1 MLKEIKCSSRCPTR
15 QSKPP
20 IFKLQTPHSW
30 AVQTNVARMS

>member
-20 IFKLQTPHSW
+20 IFKLQNSTQL